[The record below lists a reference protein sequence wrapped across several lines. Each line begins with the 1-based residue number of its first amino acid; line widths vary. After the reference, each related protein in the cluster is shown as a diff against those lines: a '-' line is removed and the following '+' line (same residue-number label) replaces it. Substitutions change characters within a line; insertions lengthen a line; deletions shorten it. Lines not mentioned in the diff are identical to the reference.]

1 MNIGALLAGLFSG
14 IIGGMGLGGGAVLII
29 YLSVFKNTEQLKAQG
44 INLLFFIPIATL
56 AVVIYAFK
64 KQIKWKITL
73 PLAIG
78 GIVGAVIG
86 FFLTGFMGGNF
97 TSKLFG
103 GFLLFLGI
111 KELFLNQE
119 PISDDVLFEFNN
131 LGLRQ
136 DIDAD
141 AIKRISTAINNSTVS
156 TS

>member
-1 MNIGALLAGLFSG
+1 
-14 IIGGMGLGGGAVLII
+14 MGLGGGAVLII

-111 KELFLNQE
+111 KELFLKNKTK
-119 PISDDVLFEFNN
+119 S
-131 LGLRQ
+131 
-136 DIDAD
+136 
-141 AIKRISTAINNSTVS
+141 
-156 TS
+156 